1 MAFLQHYRAALD
13 NSYIM
18 QDLRGFQ
25 QAVQVLHS
33 PAMFQAVPRLVCD
46 FGREFFTVDN
56 KPTRKAYQILRDVR
70 KEHIGYWDLVK
81 LGSRAARA
89 L

>member
-1 MAFLQHYRAALD
+1 
-13 NSYIM
+13 M

-25 QAVQVLHS
+25 QAVAGAPQPRDVRAPSRAWSAILAGSSS
-33 PAMFQAVPRLVCD
+33 PS
-46 FGREFFTVDN
+46 TTS
-56 KPTRKAYQILRDVR
+56 PTRKAYQILRDVR
-70 KEHIGYWDLVK
+70 KEHMSYWDLVK

>member
-1 MAFLQHYRAALD
+1 
-13 NSYIM
+13 M

-25 QAVQVLHS
+25 GAVQVLHD
-33 PAMFQAVPRLVCD
+33 PAMFTSVPRLVCD

-56 KPTRKAYQILRDVR
+56 RPTRKAYQILRDVR
-70 KEHIGYWDLVK
+70 KAHMSYWDLVK
-81 LGSRAARA
+81 LGAKAARS